1 MNILIVDDHAIVRT
15 GLRQIIA
22 EEDPGISVME
32 AGDATETMR
41 TLREQKV
48 DLVTLDINLP
58 GKNGIEL
65 LKQIKSEF
73 RTMPVLILSM
83 HSEDQYAIRAIK
95 NGASGYLTKDSAP
108 DLLLTAIQKVL
119 SGGRF
124 ITPELA
130 EKLVN
135 AIDKDS
141 DSPAHDVLSDR
152 EFEVLRHIAEGKGV
166 SEIGEILHLST
177 KTIST
182 YRSRLLQKMGLKNNS
197 EIIHYALKN
206 GIIN

>member
-41 TLREQKV
+41 TLRDEKI

>member
-22 EEDPGISVME
+22 EEDPEITVME

-41 TLREQKV
+41 TLRDEKI

-108 DLLLTAIQKVL
+108 DLLLTAIRKVL

>member
-22 EEDPGISVME
+22 EEDPEINITE

-41 TLREQKV
+41 TLRDEKI

-83 HSEDQYAIRAIK
+83 HSEDQYAIRAIR

-108 DLLLTAIQKVL
+108 DLLLTAIRKVL

-152 EFEVLRHIAEGKGV
+152 EFEVLRYIAEGKGV

>member
-1 MNILIVDDHAIVRT
+1 MNVLIVDDHTIVRA
-15 GLRQIIA
+15 GLVQILQT
-22 EEDPGISVME
+22 EDPSINVYE
-32 AGDATETMR
+32 AGDASETMR
-41 TLREQKV
+41 ILRDNKI
-48 DLVTLDINLP
+48 DLVSLDINLP

-73 RTMPVLILSM
+73 RTIPVLILSM

-108 DLLLTAIQKVL
+108 ELLLTAIHKVL
-119 SGGRF
+119 KGGRF

-130 EKLVN
+130 EKLMT
-135 AIDKDS
+135 AIDKDIEG
-141 DSPAHDVLSDR
+141 PTHELLSDR

-182 YRSRLLQKMGLKNNS
+182 YRARLLQKMGLKNNS
-197 EIIHYALKN
+197 EIIHYALRN

>member
-15 GLRQIIA
+15 GLRQILT
-22 EEDPGISVME
+22 EENPNTGVVE
-32 AGDATETMR
+32 AGDSNETMR
-41 TLREQKV
+41 ALRSEKI

-73 RTMPVLILSM
+73 GKIPVLILSM

-119 SGGRF
+119 NGGRF

-135 AIDKDS
+135 AIDRDS
-141 DSPAHDVLSDR
+141 DSPAHDILSDR

-182 YRSRLLQKMGLKNNS
+182 YRARLLQKMGLKNNS
-197 EIIHYALKN
+197 EIIHYALKS

>member
-15 GLRQIIA
+15 GLRQVLA
-22 EEDPGISVME
+22 EDSPDMGVFE

-41 TLREQKV
+41 ILRSNPIG
-48 DLVTLDINLP
+48 LVTLDINLP

-73 RTMPVLILSM
+73 KSIPVLILSM
-83 HSEDQYAIRAIK
+83 HSEDQYAIRAMK

-108 DLLLTAIQKVL
+108 DLLATAIQKVL
-119 SGGRF
+119 NGGRF

-135 AIDKDS
+135 AIDQDS
-141 DSPAHDVLSDR
+141 DSPSHDTLSDR
-152 EFEVLRHIAEGKGV
+152 EFEVLRYIAEGKGV

-182 YRSRLLQKMGLKNNS
+182 YRARLLQKMGLKNNS

>member
-22 EEDPGISVME
+22 EEDSGINVME

-41 TLREQKV
+41 TLRDEKI
-48 DLVTLDINLP
+48 DLITLDINLP

-73 RTMPVLILSM
+73 RTIPVLILSM